1 MRMKNIV
8 LIGISG
14 SGKTAVGERL
24 ARRLSRE
31 FIDLDSFISNR
42 EESSIEQIFNERGE
56 EGFRL
61 AETEAAKVAAGRKN
75 AVIACGGGVVL
86 KKTNM
91 EALSRNGIV
100 IFMNRPIKH
109 ILENVD
115 LKDRPLLKDIPE
127 KLYALYRDREVLY
140 DKYADFEVNCA
151 EGRDKTLEQL
161 IRISGLEQSKK
172 KLAVIGDPIS
182 QSLSPDIHIPALRPF
197 VKSISYERAEVKKG
211 SLSRWIPEAGR
222 VALDGFNVTMPHKE
236 DIIGFLDRID
246 EEAQEA
252 GSVNTVVK
260 RDGSLWGY
268 NTDGDGFAGAVE
280 SIGES
285 FYGSAVTII
294 GSGGAAATI
303 AMKAAK
309 KGAAEIH
316 ITARNQDKA
325 ELICQKIKNSYKTRC
340 KVHPF
345 NFQDNGDARWDSRII
360 VNTTPLGMKGM
371 GNNFRRFDFLDNVN
385 KDALI
390 CDLIY
395 SPLKTGLLSEAE
407 KRGLKTLWGITM
419 LIEQALRADCLYLGA
434 IIKREKAY
442 KRIIENLKGKVEGI

>member
-100 IFMNRPIKH
+100 IFMNRPIKD

-268 NTDGDGFAGAVE
+268 NTDGDGFAGAE
-280 SIGES
+280 
-285 FYGSAVTII
+285 
-294 GSGGAAATI
+294 
-303 AMKAAK
+303 
-309 KGAAEIH
+309 
-316 ITARNQDKA
+316 RD
-325 ELICQKIKNSYKTRC
+325 
-340 KVHPF
+340 
-345 NFQDNGDARWDSRII
+345 
-360 VNTTPLGMKGM
+360 
-371 GNNFRRFDFLDNVN
+371 
-385 KDALI
+385 
-390 CDLIY
+390 
-395 SPLKTGLLSEAE
+395 
-407 KRGLKTLWGITM
+407 
-419 LIEQALRADCLYLGA
+419 
-434 IIKREKAY
+434 
-442 KRIIENLKGKVEGI
+442 